1 MDRRRFL
8 LAAAAAPFALR
19 EVPAALA
26 AASPLAF
33 VTADTEAHVAV
44 VDLVAGTVRSRIE
57 TRPDPFS
64 IERVGDVAVVAHTN
78 VGAVSILDASTL
90 SVRHVLDGFEQP
102 RYTAAA
108 LDGRHAFVT
117 DSGRVDLAAVDVVHG
132 EVVGRLKLWQWPRHL
147 SLSPDGRTL
156 WVGLGTAW
164 QELAVVDVSNPRAP
178 RLRGRIRPGLLA
190 HDVGFAPSG
199 AVWVTS
205 GATNRIAVRRRG
217 LFTYLPADGAPQ
229 HVTFLDG
236 RAFVTSGAAGT
247 LRVYDEPTARQ
258 LHETAVP
265 VGSYNVQYAAGVVL
279 TPSLNEGTLTVVDA
293 QGRQRLRVHVAPSCH
308 DACLAV
314 PGTVPGTKG

>member
-26 AASPLAF
+26 APSPLAF

-44 VDLVAGTVRSRIE
+44 VDIVAGTVRSRIE

-78 VGAVSILDASTL
+78 VGAVTIVDARTMSI
-90 SVRHVLDGFEQP
+90 RHVLDGFEEP

-108 LDGRHAFVT
+108 PDGRHAFVT
-117 DSGRVDLAAVDVVHG
+117 DSGRVEVATVDVVHG

-147 SLSPDGRTL
+147 SLSRDGRTL
-156 WVGLGTAW
+156 WIGLSTASP
-164 QELAVVDVSNPRAP
+164 ELAVVDVSDPRTP

-205 GATNRIAVRRRG
+205 GATRRVAVRRRG

-236 RAFVTSGAAGT
+236 RAFVTSGASGT

-279 TPSLNEGTLTVVDA
+279 TPSLNEGTLTVVDP
-293 QGRQRLRVHVAPSCH
+293 QGRQRARIRVAPSCH
-308 DACLAV
+308 DACLAGV
-314 PGTVPGTKG
+314 